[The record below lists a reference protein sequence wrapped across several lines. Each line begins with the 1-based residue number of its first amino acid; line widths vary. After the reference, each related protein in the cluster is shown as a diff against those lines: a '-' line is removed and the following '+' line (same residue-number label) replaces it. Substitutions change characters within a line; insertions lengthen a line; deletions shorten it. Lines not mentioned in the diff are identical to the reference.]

1 MGRSLAIL
9 GVPGVLDGSG
19 AADTSFS
26 MTVTTTGAQ
35 TLTIDNLA
43 VSALTTVDW
52 GDSSS
57 NDYTGG
63 GTRTHNYA
71 GAGTWTVT
79 IEQPLNVTTLALRD
93 TKATLNSTLA
103 RLANLKSLQIINVS
117 GFDSQYI
124 AAMELT
130 SLTISFTAAGTYNF
144 DSAHIAAMKLTSLT
158 ISFTVAGTY
167 NFNSTHIAAMELTS
181 LSIYITGA
189 GTYNFN
195 STHIAAMELTSLT
208 ISFTVAGTYNFNS
221 THIAAM
227 ELTLLI
233 ISFTVA
239 GTYNFDSA
247 HIAAMELTYLI
258 ISFIAAGTYNF
269 NSTHIA
275 AMELTYLSI
284 VMNNPSTTIARA
296 DWGGVVVRNVV
307 SPKIHLALDQTE
319 VDAVLLGIYDGFP
332 SRVANAGTLNVAGD
346 GGSAN
351 ATPSGILQA
360 QCPPT
365 TGKEAAYELVND
377 SCGVSTNHYAAVTMN

>member
-144 DSAHIAAMKLTSLT
+144 DSAHIAAMK
-158 ISFTVAGTY
+158 
-167 NFNSTHIAAMELTS
+167 
-181 LSIYITGA
+181 
-189 GTYNFN
+189 
-195 STHIAAMELTSLT
+195 LTSLT